1 MVLVKIVNEFNYFR
15 LRVFNLNNHP
25 LYFLLFY
32 SFNLG
37 RWPLIL
43 LTKILLSFICLN
55 FKTWSLAVITLNRMK
70 TTVSWY
76 GVWLLLLN
84 VLIRQFK
91 TSLLIKLCLFFFFCQ
106 ITRKIN
112 FNLVLKLY
120 FQICRRRWLITYQ
133 LIHLNVANCS
143 SDIYL
148 WFTSL
153 AILWSTIS
161 TPYIF

>member
-1 MVLVKIVNEFNYFR
+1 MSLIISDYVSLISTTILYISYF
-15 LRVFNLNNHP
+15 
-25 LYFLLFY
+25 
-32 SFNLG
+32 SIA
-37 RWPLIL
+37 LIWGDD
-43 LTKILLSFICLN
+43 LSFSWRRSYLAL
-55 FKTWSLAVITLNRMK
+55 FVWSLAVITLDRLK

-76 GVWLLLLN
+76 WVRLLLN